1 MLSGDGLLSIA
12 PPDPFQDALL
22 NTMPQVVQYAELL
35 ETSEQVEEEVSQEL
49 DPSDTLNADIYQPIF
64 TFFVDDNTNDENET
78 ADDLSIDNVGRV
90 QTGDDIA
97 VLSDDSEKDVYGKI
111 TATEMIGVEG
121 PTANSPAVPTEDGSM
136 PTQISDVD
144 LSIEYATSI
153 EIRGP
158 PVDVPDS
165 LGTFILSNYAT
176 SDGFAK
182 TSGVGGLYQLKAP
195 DLPGLQLD
203 DPDISSWNRQVVY
216 LDFDGAEDVTYNG
229 PVSVE
234 GIDVPAFVAPGE
246 LVGSEE
252 AIIAGVL
259 EEVNQLF
266 SDSGVVFTL
275 EEPQADQGYSTIFIG
290 GDDSAFAEYGEF
302 FGLAA
307 QVDVGNKDRGDE
319 ASVFSDNI
327 LSAIRFNGLA
337 AATSRLAGTIAHE
350 AGHLVGYGHGH
361 VEVGGGL
368 LQSVAE
374 AVYHP
379 HIAFDISGDGSASG
393 TWYTDDPYFLFTP
406 STAGTATFTHGHG
419 DGDATMKLYDS
430 GSNSLLKTESDSD
443 SSNSMTYSVTAGT
456 EYRLWLDL
464 PWNQTGFSVNIDL
477 PAPPVVSV
485 VLDPHGDAVYPNQW
499 ISPSTEGEY
508 WEYTAPGL
516 GNLEIEADSVGGV
529 GWDTDLFIYDAD
541 KNLIHSDTGS
551 LDDGDYST
559 TVTAGQVLYFLVR
572 GDVNDEGN
580 DSTGR
585 YDLYIDGPPLP
596 RQLQV
601 PYFSQGDTGWCW
613 AASMSMVLRYYGY
626 NQHPWQI
633 AADRD
638 KSPDKGL
645 DRLEVGDFE
654 AYLEANFDG
663 GDPDA
668 WERDTFY
675 FIEPLVDRL
684 QEILVSGHPVWVAY
698 WGIPLVQNAHVI
710 VITGFDGSA
719 DSDHVYVHDPGDD
732 FAGPEPIQHAL
743 TWTDFKQKI
752 EEKGSLGITIL
763 HSKTANLI
771 EEPSIA
777 SVQVN
782 SPASGNLKFQNS
794 LGGISRALLLRWD
807 GREPYSGYYY
817 EPDSSWSGWT
827 LDSDDLYDNYKYNAT
842 QSDTMV
848 LMPSYSNYATS
859 GQTLYL
865 RTRAEIRRAS
875 DGYLIKSLLS
885 DVDTAEP
892 FTYEPASRYFVTCPL
907 SDVPVDVYRLA
918 VKLEGNT
925 DNGPSYDLLDQCEF
939 YFGVTASV
947 SSSPPKVDAF
957 DVSPRS
963 VAVGDP
969 VTISYTVSDTGGSG
983 LKQVEL
989 WRATDDDGDGEPD
1002 WPQDP
1007 QGYIAVESISG
1018 QSSSGFFEDIPSSS
1032 GTYWY
1037 GLHAVDN
1044 AGQWSAEPY
1053 PPGAIVVTAADA
1065 TPPTVDAFDVS
1076 PRAVATGD
1084 PVTINYVV
1092 SDTGG
1097 SGLKQVELW
1106 RATDVDGDGEPD
1118 WSQSPEGYLYV
1129 KLLSGQ
1135 EDTGYFEDIPGDPDT
1150 YWYGLHVVDNAGNW
1164 STEPDPP
1171 GPIAVTVVAPH
1182 IITNVYEL
1190 QAMNNNLSGW
1200 YELGNDID
1208 ASDTRNWNDGAGFLP
1223 VGHGYGSSITF
1234 TGYFDGNGHTISGL
1248 YINRPET
1255 DYVGLFGYTSSNEIK
1270 DVGLIDIDIT
1280 GRNHVGGLIG
1290 MDSRGGSRLR
1300 CYTTGSVVGYSTVG
1314 GLIGYSY
1321 YSSITDCYST
1331 ASVSG
1336 DSSLGGLIGSKTRY
1350 NAGNVYLYGQV
1361 THSYSSGLVTGEV
1374 DGTRIGGLVG
1384 YSNGT
1389 GWDSCYWDIGRS
1401 GQTESAGGLGKT
1413 TLEMKWQVTYTF
1425 AAYPWDFET
1434 VWNINGDVDSPFLR
1448 IFAADPQAP
1457 PPPQIFGSGT
1467 EQDPYIITNIKEL
1480 QAMNNSLWGWYEL
1493 GNDIDASVTSSWHG
1507 GSGFLP
1513 VGHGYDSSVKFGGY
1527 FDGNGHTVS
1536 GLYINRPETDYVGLF
1551 GYTSSNEIKDVGLID
1566 IDITGRNHVG
1576 GLIGMDSRGGSRL
1589 RCYTTGSVVG
1599 YSTVGGLIGY
1609 SYYSS
1614 ITDCYSTASV
1624 SGDSSLGGLIGS
1636 KTRYNAGNVY
1646 LYGQVTHSYSSG
1658 LVTGEVDGTRIGGL
1672 VGYSNGTGWDSCY
1685 WDIGRSGQTESAG
1698 GLGKTNMEMMQQSTF
1713 VGWDFDSVW
1722 NIDEGVSYPLL
1733 RVFEDETQ
1741 VTPSINSV
1749 SPAQPQATNGR
1760 QNFTIHGSNF
1770 DESAAYIKLY
1780 DQVGNV
1786 HPLSGDRV
1794 LSRST
1799 TQIVVNPDFTSN
1811 GAGIWQAE
1819 VVNSSGQTSSRYYF
1833 EVVAVQQGY
1842 YRGELTFRAEGA
1854 TLEETRWIH
1863 WPGTDKS
1870 GVTIGRGYDLGER
1883 DSVSVIQDL
1892 IDAGIPQDQAE
1903 AIGAAAGL
1911 KGEAA
1916 GVFVVHN
1923 RDSIGPITL
1932 VQQKAL
1938 FDLVYPGYVTQ
1949 TQSNYE
1955 YHRYYDEGVL
1965 LQEPLGLPWDSLH
1978 WAIQDVL
1985 VDFVYQGYGKMEP
1998 GYHRPLRAGMNNR
2011 FDELINYIDTTEEMS
2026 AWEPGRQRIPFLRAF
2041 YTDYDEDGVGST
2053 DEQGPL
2059 GDDIYYDGNG
2069 DAVPDSLQ
2077 GNATSFHTTTGHY
2090 VTLSCPD
2097 TSNLSDVRAV
2107 GNPSPSDVPTG
2118 INMPYGFFDFTVDGI
2133 IPGESVAITLH
2144 VPDGSVVGSY
2154 YKYGPTPDN
2163 PANHWYEFM
2172 YDGQTGAEIIG
2183 DIITLHF
2190 VDGLRGDD
2198 DLTANGVVVEPG
2210 APVLLLDI
2218 TINEVDVDTPGVD
2231 AAEFI
2236 ELYDGGVG
2244 NTPLNG
2250 LVLVLFNGDNDQ
2262 SYRAFDL
2269 DGYSTNAEGYFV
2281 IGDPDVPNVDYT
2293 SGFSASSSNIQNGA
2307 DAVALYVGDAA
2318 DFPNGTPVTT
2328 DHLLDSLVYD
2338 TNDADDA
2345 GLLVLLNAGQ
2355 PQVNEDGAGDMANHA
2370 NARIPNGGTRR
2381 NTDTYTQQLATPGTS
2396 NENQP
2401 PTDIQLDSTS
2411 VAENQPIG
2419 SVVGRISTTDPDTG
2433 DTFTYS
2439 LVSGT
2444 GDEDNASFT
2453 ISGDQLLTGEV
2464 FDFETKNSCSIRVR
2478 TTDNDGLSYE
2488 EVFTVTMIDVND
2500 APVAEDNA
2508 YVTDEDTTLNV
2519 AAPGVMDNDSDV
2531 DGNTLNA
2538 VLNVGPTNGTV
2549 TLNSDG
2555 SFTYTPNAN
2564 FNGTDSF
2571 TYYANDG
2578 LLDSNVATVMLT
2590 VNAVNDTPQI
2600 GTDHTNVIVNEGD
2613 VAENTGTFS
2622 DVDQGDVVSMTASV
2636 GTVVPVG
2643 TQNGTWSWS
2652 STATDGPSSS
2662 QIVTITATN
2671 QSGASSQTTF
2681 DLIVKNVAP
2690 VVTAGPD
2697 QSDDEG
2703 NAVSF
2708 SGSFTDAGSAD
2719 IHTIEWDFGD
2729 GQTTSGI
2736 LTPDHTYVANGVYTV
2751 TLTVTDN
2758 DGGMGSDTLTVTVHD
2773 LGPTAVLAGDTTLDE
2788 GQSGSFDAGGSTSAP
2803 DSIAEYKWDWHY
2815 DGANFNLSGD
2825 TGAGQSHVWNDPGT
2839 YTVAVQVTDEDGS
2852 VDIAVLTVAVHDIT
2866 APVVTVDTLTTADQT
2881 PGLSG
2886 TVDDAAAIVKVTVGG
2901 QTYTATNH
2909 GATWTLPDDT
2919 IGPALAVGTYDV
2931 QVMATDTVGN
2941 EGTDDTVNEL
2951 TIESASQEPQLASDL
2966 VSMQASGL
2974 RYNRRT
2980 GVMSSYITITNTSS
2994 QVISGDVHFVINSLS
3009 DSNVSLVGGDGAT
3022 AAGTYFDL
3030 TAYLNDGRLDPGE
3043 SVTIRLDF
3051 YNPLRRRFTFEWDLW
3066 GRIGV

>member
-1 MLSGDGLLSIA
+1 MGILKHIKDRRLFPSTDSEPVRPPVLERLEPRIMLSGDGLLSIA

-1234 TGYFDGNGHTISGL
+1234 TGYFDGNGHTI
-1248 YINRPET
+1248 
-1255 DYVGLFGYTSSNEIK
+1255 
-1270 DVGLIDIDIT
+1270 
-1280 GRNHVGGLIG
+1280 
-1290 MDSRGGSRLR
+1290 
-1300 CYTTGSVVGYSTVG
+1300 
-1314 GLIGYSY
+1314 
-1321 YSSITDCYST
+1321 
-1331 ASVSG
+1331 
-1336 DSSLGGLIGSKTRY
+1336 
-1350 NAGNVYLYGQV
+1350 
-1361 THSYSSGLVTGEV
+1361 
-1374 DGTRIGGLVG
+1374 
-1384 YSNGT
+1384 
-1389 GWDSCYWDIGRS
+1389 
-1401 GQTESAGGLGKT
+1401 
-1413 TLEMKWQVTYTF
+1413 
-1425 AAYPWDFET
+1425 
-1434 VWNINGDVDSPFLR
+1434 
-1448 IFAADPQAP
+1448 
-1457 PPPQIFGSGT
+1457 
-1467 EQDPYIITNIKEL
+1467 
-1480 QAMNNSLWGWYEL
+1480 
-1493 GNDIDASVTSSWHG
+1493 
-1507 GSGFLP
+1507 
-1513 VGHGYDSSVKFGGY
+1513 
-1527 FDGNGHTVS
+1527 S

-2994 QVISGDVHFVINSLS
+2994 NQVISGDVHFVINSLS
-3009 DSNVSLVGGDGAT
+3009 DSNVSLVGGDGTTAT
-3022 AAGTYFDL
+3022 GTYYDL
-3030 TAYLNDGRLDPGE
+3030 TPYLNDGRLDPGE

-3066 GRIGV
+3066 GVIG